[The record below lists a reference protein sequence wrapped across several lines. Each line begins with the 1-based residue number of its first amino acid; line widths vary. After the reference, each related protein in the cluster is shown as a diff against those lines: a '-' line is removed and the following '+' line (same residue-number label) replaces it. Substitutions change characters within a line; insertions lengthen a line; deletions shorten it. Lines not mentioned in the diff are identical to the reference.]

1 MVSLREVETSER
13 ILATKSLLK
22 ESISVWNEDV
32 RPNQTNAIALDF
44 LKKQLNEI
52 AGDLEYSS
60 LESNAKEVAAVV
72 AGNVAEKLIN
82 RSQCVECQNSLT
94 TTGSQQSSSEF
105 DYLLKLSRGGLI
117 LPPVDLAQYVSKSFA
132 MLDTASN
139 IIFKSTLPERVGG
152 ESVLTINTCAQSFL
166 CEQHTVNIK
175 FINRIICNVYFNNAQ
190 SMKFAK
196 MLCNSLGINENENW
210 RIRLPFEIISRRSYS
225 SICGLGTIRIE
236 IFCNARHS

>member
-1 MVSLREVETSER
+1 MSGGRFLVSLREVETSER

-22 ESISVWNEDV
+22 ESISVWKEDV

-72 AGNVAEKLIN
+72 AGYVAKKLIN

-117 LPPVDLAQYVSKSFA
+117 LPSVDLAQYVSKSFA
-132 MLDTASN
+132 MLDTASI
-139 IIFKSTLPERVGG
+139 IIFKSTLPERVAG
-152 ESVLTINTCAQSFL
+152 ESVLTMNTCAQSFL

-190 SMKFAK
+190 KKSV
-196 MLCNSLGINENENW
+196 NEVRKDAVQQFKHKRKRKLVN
-210 RIRLPFEIISRRSYS
+210 I
-225 SICGLGTIRIE
+225 
-236 IFCNARHS
+236 